1 MTALEALEHS
11 TVDPDNA
18 WEAVVR
24 HDRRYDG
31 RFVYAVRTTG
41 VYCRPSCASRRP
53 NRRNVHFFAD
63 PTSAEAEGFRACRRC
78 RPRAV
83 AAEDTDLRAVRL
95 ASRMLDARLDAPP
108 TLAELGTEV
117 GLSPWHLQRVF
128 KRVVGVSPREW
139 VEARRVER
147 LKTGLREG
155 QTVSRAVYAA
165 GYGSGRPVY
174 ERNRS
179 PLGMTPATYRRGG
192 RGLAIR
198 YAVVASPL
206 GRLLVAATERGVCSV
221 RLGETDAELEA
232 GIRAEF
238 PEAGLTADAAGLGAW
253 AHAIVRHLEGET
265 PRVDVPV
272 DVRATAFQ
280 WRVWNA
286 LRAIPAGQTRSY
298 AEVAQAV
305 GAPRGARAV
314 AQACAANPVALVVPC
329 HRVVRGDG
337 DFGGYKWG
345 ARRKVVLLERE
356 RGRAEQAE
364 SAVLREL
371 VGSAPPGAAPL
382 PTLPAGAPRVGHLI
396 AGRYELR
403 RLLGTGGMG
412 VVYEA
417 RDRVVDESVALK
429 LLRPDRSVGDQ
440 GLGPVAAEVRLTRR
454 ITHPNVVR
462 THDVG
467 QAGDARFLVME
478 YVEGVSLA
486 ELLTRYHRLPAAA
499 VVVLGMQLCR
509 ALEVVHAR
517 GVLHRDV
524 KPQNILLT
532 AEGQLKLTD
541 FGVAALR
548 DAAGT
553 IAAGHTTPGTPPY
566 MAPELLFGEPAD
578 ARTDVFAAGVVLHQ
592 ALTGRLPFDAPT
604 PTQLAARML
613 RGGPLPIT
621 SDASVARPLA
631 YLVAAALAAEPNE
644 RPASAAAFHD
654 ALAEAGAQ

>member
-1 MTALEALEHS
+1 MTAVRALDHLA
-11 TVDPDNA
+11 VDPDHA
-18 WEAVVR
+18 WDAVVS
-24 HDRRYDG
+24 HDRRFDG

-53 NRRNVHFFAD
+53 NRRNVHFFPD
-63 PTSAEAEGFRACRRC
+63 PDAAEAHGFRACLRC
-78 RPRAV
+78 RPRTV
-83 AAEDTDLRAVRL
+83 APEDADLRAVRL
-95 ASRMLDARLDAPP
+95 AGRTLDARLDAPP
-108 TLAELGTEV
+108 TLAELGTVV

-128 KRVVGVSPREW
+128 KRVIGVSPREW

-147 LKTGLREG
+147 LKSGLREG

-174 ERNRS
+174 ERARS

-221 RLGETDAELEA
+221 RLGEDDPALEA
-232 GIRAEF
+232 GLRAEF
-238 PEAGLTADAAGLGAW
+238 PEARLAADPEGLGAW
-253 AHAIVRHLEGET
+253 AHEIVRHLEGET
-265 PRVDVPV
+265 PRVDVPL

-280 WRVWNA
+280 WRVWSA
-286 LRAIPAGQTRSY
+286 LRTIPMGQTRSY
-298 AEVAQAV
+298 AEVAQVV

-337 DFGGYKWG
+337 ELGGYKWG
-345 ARRKVVLLERE
+345 ARRKVLLLEQE
-356 RGRAEQAE
+356 RRRAEEAEADALRGLTGRAA
-364 SAVLREL
+364 
-371 VGSAPPGAAPL
+371 GAAPL
-382 PTLPAGAPRVGHLI
+382 PAPAGAPAIGEIV

-403 RLLGTGGMG
+403 RHIGTGGMG

-417 RDRVVDESVALK
+417 RDRVLDESVALK
-429 LLRPDRSVGDQ
+429 LLRADLPLGDE
-440 GLGPVAAEVRLTRR
+440 GLAAVVAEVRLTRR
-454 ITHPNVVR
+454 VTHPNVVR
-462 THDVG
+462 TYDVG
-467 QAGDARFLVME
+467 IAGDARFLVME

-486 ELLTRYHRLPAAA
+486 DLLARHGRLPAPAA
-499 VVVLGMQLCR
+499 VVVGLQLCR

-532 AEGQLKLTD
+532 AEGQVKLTD

-548 DAAGT
+548 GAAG
-553 IAAGHTTPGTPPY
+553 AAAPGFTTPGTPPY
-566 MAPELLFGEPAD
+566 MAPELLLGDPAD
-578 ARTDVFAAGVVLHQ
+578 ARTDLFAAGVVLHQ
-592 ALTGRLPFDAPT
+592 ALTGRLPFEGAT
-604 PTQLAARML
+604 PTELAARML
-613 RGGPLPIT
+613 RGGALPVAG
-621 SDASVARPLA
+621 DASVPKALA
-631 YLVAAALAAEPNE
+631 DLLASVLAAEPE
-644 RPASAAAFHD
+644 DRPASAAALHD
-654 ALAEAGAQ
+654 ALAGAAPH

>member
-63 PTSAEAEGFRACRRC
+63 PTAAEAGGFRACRRC

-83 AAEDTDLRAVRL
+83 AAEDADLRAVRL
-95 ASRMLDARLDAPP
+95 ASRMLDARLDTPP
-108 TLAELGTEV
+108 TLAQLGIEV

-221 RLGETDAELEA
+221 RLGETDSELEA
-232 GIRAEF
+232 GLRAEF
-238 PEAGLTADAAGLGAW
+238 SEARLTADAAGLGAW
-253 AHAIVRHLEGET
+253 AHQIVRHLEGET

-298 AEVAQAV
+298 AEVAEAV

-337 DFGGYKWG
+337 DLGGYKWG
-345 ARRKVVLLERE
+345 ARRKVVLLEQE

-364 SAVLREL
+364 SAILRKL
-371 VGSAPPGAAPL
+371 VGAAPAGAAPL
-382 PTLPAGAPRVGHLI
+382 PTLPAGAPRVGQLI

-429 LLRPDRSVGDQ
+429 LLRADLSVDQ
-440 GLGPVAAEVRLTRR
+440 GLGAVAAEVRLTRR

-486 ELLTRYHRLPAAA
+486 ELLARHRRLPAAA

-548 DAAGT
+548 DAAGA

-604 PTQLAARML
+604 PTELAALML
-613 RGGPLPIT
+613 RGGPLPIL

-631 YLVAAALAAEPNE
+631 HLVAAALAAEPNE

>member
-1 MTALEALEHS
+1 MTALKALEHS
-11 TVDPDNA
+11 TVDPDHA

-53 NRRNVHFFAD
+53 NRRNVRFFAD
-63 PTSAEAEGFRACRRC
+63 PTAAEAGGFRACRRC

-83 AAEDTDLRAVRL
+83 AAEDADLRAVRL
-95 ASRMLDARLDAPP
+95 ASRTLDARLDAPP
-108 TLAELGTEV
+108 TLAELGSEV

-139 VEARRVER
+139 VEARRMER
-147 LKTGLREG
+147 LKSGLREG
-155 QTVSRAVYAA
+155 QTVSRAVYGA

-174 ERNRS
+174 ERTRS

-198 YAVVASPL
+198 YAVVPSPL

-221 RLGETDAELEA
+221 RLGETDSELEA
-232 GIRAEF
+232 GLHAEF
-238 PEAGLTADAAGLGAW
+238 PEARLSADPEGLGAW
-253 AHAIVRHLEGET
+253 AHEIVRHLEGET

-286 LRAIPAGQTRSY
+286 LRTIPPGQTRSY

-337 DFGGYKWG
+337 DLGGYKWG
-345 ARRKVVLLERE
+345 SRRKVVLLEQE
-356 RGRAEQAE
+356 RRRAERAE
-364 SAVLREL
+364 SEVLRAL
-371 VGSAPPGAAPL
+371 VGSAPPGRAAL
-382 PTLPAGAPRVGHLI
+382 PALPAGAPRVGQVI

-403 RLLGTGGMG
+403 RHVGSGGMG
-412 VVYEA
+412 LVYEA
-417 RDRVVDESVALK
+417 RDRVLDESVALK
-429 LLRPDRSVGDQ
+429 LLRADLSFGDE

-454 ITHPNVVR
+454 VTHPNVVR

-467 QAGDARFLVME
+467 EAGNLRFLVME
-478 YVEGVSLA
+478 YVAGISLA
-486 ELLTRYHRLPAAA
+486 DLLARRPRLPAAA

-509 ALEVVHAR
+509 ALEVVHTR

-532 AEGQLKLTD
+532 ADGQLKLTD

-548 DAAGT
+548 DAAGST
-553 IAAGHTTPGTPPY
+553 VSGYTTPGTPAY
-566 MAPELLFGEPAD
+566 MAPELLFGEAAD
-578 ARTDVFAAGVVLHQ
+578 ARSDVFAAGVVLHQ
-592 ALTGRLPFDAPT
+592 ALTGRVPFDAPT
-604 PTQLAARML
+604 ITELAARML
-613 RGGPLPIT
+613 RGGPPPIT
-621 SDASVARPLA
+621 SDGSVPARLA
-631 YLVAAALAAEPNE
+631 ELVAAALAAEPAE
-644 RPASAAAFHD
+644 RPVSAAAFHD
-654 ALAEAGAQ
+654 ALAEVGAP

>member
-1 MTALEALEHS
+1 MTALRLLTHS
-11 TVDPDNA
+11 TVDPEQA
-18 WEAVVR
+18 WEAVVH
-24 HDRRYDG
+24 HDRRFDG

-63 PTSAEAEGFRACRRC
+63 PADAEAEGFRACRRC

-83 AAEDTDLRAVRL
+83 AAEDADLRAVRL
-95 ASRMLDARLDAPP
+95 ASRALDARLDAPP

-139 VEARRVER
+139 VEGRRAER
-147 LKTGLREG
+147 LRIGLREG
-155 QTVSRAVYAA
+155 HTVSRAVYAA

-174 ERNRS
+174 ERGRS

-198 YAVVASPL
+198 YVVVASPL

-221 RLGETDAELEA
+221 RLGDDDAKLES
-232 GIRAEF
+232 GLRGEF
-238 PEAGLTADAAGLGAW
+238 PHAAITADADGLGAW
-253 AHAIVRHLEGET
+253 VHEIVRHLEGET

-286 LRAIPAGQTRSY
+286 LRAIPVGQTRSY
-298 AEVAQAV
+298 AQVAKAV

-314 AQACAANPVALVVPC
+314 AQACATNPVALVVPC
-329 HRVVRGDG
+329 HRVVRNDG
-337 DFGGYKWG
+337 DPGGYRWG
-345 ARRKVVLLERE
+345 ADRKVLLLQQERHRLE
-356 RGRAEQAE
+356 AGETRL
-364 SAVLREL
+364 LREL
-371 VGSAPPGAAPL
+371 VGESATTSRGGP
-382 PTLPAGAPRVGHLI
+382 PAGAPAPGQVI

-403 RLLGTGGMG
+403 RHLGTGGMG

-417 RDRVVDESVALK
+417 RDRVLGESVALK
-429 LLRPDRSVGDQ
+429 LLRADLALDDG
-440 GLGPVAAEVRLTRR
+440 GIGPVVAEVRLTRR
-454 ITHPNVVR
+454 VTHPNVVR

-467 QAGDARFLVME
+467 SAGDVRFLVME

-486 ELLTRYHRLPAAA
+486 DLLARHGRLSVAPA
-499 VVVLGMQLCR
+499 VVVGLQLCR
-509 ALEVVHAR
+509 ALDVVHAR

-524 KPQNILLT
+524 KPQNILI
-532 AEGQLKLTD
+532 AADGQVKLTD

-548 DAAGT
+548 EAA
-553 IAAGHTTPGTPPY
+553 AAQAPGHSTPGTPPY

-578 ARTDVFAAGVVLHQ
+578 ARTDVFAAAVVLHQ
-592 ALTGRLPFDAPT
+592 ALTGRLPFEGSTAT
-604 PTQLAARML
+604 ALAACML
-613 RGGPLPIT
+613 RGEPLPIERDT
-621 SDASVARPLA
+621 SIPQPLA
-631 YLVAAALAAEPNE
+631 ELITRALALEPGE

-654 ALAEAGAQ
+654 ALARATH

>member
-63 PTSAEAEGFRACRRC
+63 PTAAEAEGFRACRRC

-83 AAEDTDLRAVRL
+83 AAEDADLRAVRL

-253 AHAIVRHLEGET
+253 AHAIVRHLDGET

-337 DFGGYKWG
+337 DLGGYKWG

-382 PTLPAGAPRVGHLI
+382 PTLPAGAPRVGQLI

-429 LLRPDRSVGDQ
+429 LLRADLSVGDQ

-548 DAAGT
+548 DAAGA

-604 PTQLAARML
+604 PTELAARML

>member
-1 MTALEALEHS
+1 MTAVRALEHS
-11 TVDPDNA
+11 TVDPEQA

-24 HDRRYDG
+24 HDRRFDG

-53 NRRNVHFFAD
+53 NRRNVNFFAG
-63 PTSAEAEGFRACRRC
+63 PAAAEAEGFRACRRC
-78 RPRAV
+78 RPRTV
-83 AAEDTDLRAVRL
+83 AAEDADLRAVRL
-95 ASRMLDARLDAPP
+95 ASRTLDARLDAPP

-147 LKTGLREG
+147 LRRGLREG

-174 ERNRS
+174 ERGRS

-206 GRLLVAATERGVCSV
+206 GRLLVAATDRGVCSV
-221 RLGETDAELEA
+221 RLGDEDAALA
-232 GIRAEF
+232 TGLRAEF
-238 PEAGLTADAAGLGAW
+238 PEAGLAADPDGIGAW
-253 AHAIVRHLEGET
+253 AREIVRHLEGET
-265 PRVDVPV
+265 PRVDVPI

-286 LRAIPAGQTRSY
+286 LRAIPVGQTRSY
-298 AEVAQAV
+298 AQVARAV

-337 DFGGYKWG
+337 DPGGYRWG
-345 ARRKVVLLERE
+345 AGRKMLLLDQERR
-356 RGRAEQAE
+356 RAEAVE
-364 SAVLREL
+364 SELLREL
-371 VGSAPPGAAPL
+371 VTGAAPVARGA
-382 PTLPAGAPRVGHLI
+382 LPAGAPGIGQVV

-403 RLLGTGGMG
+403 RHVGTGGMG

-417 RDRVVDESVALK
+417 RDRVLDESVALK
-429 LLRPDRSVGDQ
+429 LLRADLPLDDG
-440 GLGPVAAEVRLTRR
+440 GLGPVVAEVRLTRR
-454 ITHPNVVR
+454 VTHPNVVR

-467 QAGDARFLVME
+467 SAGDARFLVME

-486 ELLTRYHRLPAAA
+486 DLLARHRCLPVAAA
-499 VVVLGMQLCR
+499 VVVGMQLCR
-509 ALEVVHAR
+509 ALDVVHAR

-532 AEGQLKLTD
+532 AEGQVKLTD

-548 DAAGT
+548 EAAG
-553 IAAGHTTPGTPPY
+553 AQEPGLTTPGTPPY

-578 ARTDVFAAGVVLHQ
+578 ARTDVFAAAVVLHQ
-592 ALTGRLPFDAPT
+592 ALTGRLPFEAST
-604 PTQLAARML
+604 PSALAVCML
-613 RGGPLPIT
+613 RGGPLPIAE
-621 SDASVARPLA
+621 DASVPGPLA
-631 YLVAAALAAEPNE
+631 ELIAAALAAEPGE
-644 RPASAAAFHD
+644 RPPSAAAFHD
-654 ALAEAGAQ
+654 ALARAGAR

>member
-1 MTALEALEHS
+1 MTAVRALDHLI
-11 TVDPDNA
+11 VDPDHA
-18 WEAVVR
+18 WDAVVK
-24 HDRRYDG
+24 HDRRFDG
-31 RFVYAVRTTG
+31 RFVYGVRTTG

-53 NRRNVHFFAD
+53 NRRNVHFFSD
-63 PTSAEAEGFRACRRC
+63 PDAAEAQGFRACLRC
-78 RPRAV
+78 RPRGV
-83 AAEDTDLRAVRL
+83 AAEDADLRAVRL
-95 ASRMLDARLDAPP
+95 ASRTLDARLDAPP
-108 TLAELGTEV
+108 TLAELGTAV

-128 KRVVGVSPREW
+128 KRVIGVSPREW

-147 LKTGLREG
+147 LKSGLREG

-174 ERNRS
+174 ERARS

-192 RGLAIR
+192 RGLQIR

-221 RLGETDAELEA
+221 RLGEHDPALEA
-232 GIRAEF
+232 GLRAEF
-238 PEAGLTADAAGLGAW
+238 PEARLAADPEGLGAW
-253 AHAIVRHLEGET
+253 AHEIVRHLEGET
-265 PRVDVPV
+265 PRVDVPL

-286 LRAIPAGQTRSY
+286 LRAIPMGQTRSY

-337 DFGGYKWG
+337 DVGGYKWG
-345 ARRKVVLLERE
+345 APRKVVLLEQE
-356 RGRAEQAE
+356 RRRAEKAE
-364 SAVLREL
+364 AGALRGL
-371 VGSAPPGAAPL
+371 MGRGADPVRLAP
-382 PTLPAGAPRVGHLI
+382 PAGAPAIGEVI

-403 RLLGTGGMG
+403 RHVGTGGMG

-417 RDRVVDESVALK
+417 RDRVLDESVALK
-429 LLRPDRSVGDQ
+429 LLRADLPLSDEGI
-440 GLGPVAAEVRLTRR
+440 GPVVAEVRLTRR

-467 QAGDARFLVME
+467 MAGDARFLVME

-486 ELLTRYHRLPAAA
+486 DLLARHGRLAVPAA
-499 VVVLGMQLCR
+499 VVVGMQLCR
-509 ALEVVHAR
+509 ALDVVHAR

-532 AEGQLKLTD
+532 ADGQVKLTD

-548 DAAGT
+548 DAAG
-553 IAAGHTTPGTPPY
+553 AAAPGRTTPGTPPY

-578 ARTDVFAAGVVLHQ
+578 ARTDLFAAGVVLHQ
-592 ALTGRLPFDAPT
+592 ALTGRLPFEGST
-604 PTQLAARML
+604 PTELAAGML
-613 RGGPLPIT
+613 RGGPLPIA
-621 SDASVARPLA
+621 SDASVPKQLA
-631 YLVAAALAAEPNE
+631 ELLASVLAAEPRD
-644 RPASAAAFHD
+644 RPRSAAAFHD
-654 ALAEAGAQ
+654 ALAVIAMR

>member
-548 DAAGT
+548 DAAGA

>member
-1 MTALEALEHS
+1 MTAVRTLEHS
-11 TVDPDNA
+11 TVDSDQA
-18 WEAVVR
+18 WAAVVQ
-24 HDRRYDG
+24 HDRRFDG
-31 RFVYAVRTTG
+31 RFVYGVRTTG

-53 NRRNVHFFAD
+53 NRRNVHFFVD
-63 PTSAEAEGFRACRRC
+63 PDAAEAEGFRACRRC

-83 AAEDTDLRAVRL
+83 AGDDADLRAVRL
-95 ASRMLDARLDAPP
+95 ASRALDARLDTPP
-108 TLAELGTEV
+108 TLAELGSEV

-147 LKTGLREG
+147 LRSGLREG

-174 ERNRS
+174 ERGRS

-192 RGLAIR
+192 RGVAIR

-206 GRLLVAATERGVCSV
+206 GRLLVAATDRGVCSV
-221 RLGETDAELEA
+221 RLGDDDSLLEA
-232 GIRAEF
+232 GLRAEF
-238 PEAGLTADAAGLGAW
+238 SEARLTADPDGLGVW
-253 AHAIVRHLEGET
+253 AHEIVRHLEGET
-265 PRVDVPV
+265 SRVDVPL

-286 LRAIPAGQTRSY
+286 LRGIPVGQTRSY
-298 AEVAQAV
+298 AEIARAV

-337 DFGGYKWG
+337 NPGGYRWG
-345 ARRKVVLLERE
+345 ERRKVLLLEQE
-356 RGRAEQAE
+356 RRRAEGAE
-364 SAVLREL
+364 GDVLRGL
-371 VGSAPPGAAPL
+371 VSRDGPAVRPAPPV
-382 PTLPAGAPRVGHLI
+382 GAPEIGRVV

-403 RLLGTGGMG
+403 RHVGTGGMG

-417 RDRVVDESVALK
+417 RDRVLDETVAIK
-429 LLRPDRSVGDQ
+429 LLRADFPLDDDS
-440 GLGPVAAEVRLTRR
+440 LGPVAAEVRLTRR
-454 ITHPNVVR
+454 VTHPNVVR

-467 QAGDARFLVME
+467 RAGDERFLVME

-486 ELLTRYHRLPAAA
+486 DLLARHGRLPVLAA
-499 VVVLGMQLCR
+499 VVVGMQLCR
-509 ALEVVHAR
+509 ALDVVHAR

-524 KPQNILLT
+524 KPQNILVT
-532 AEGQLKLTD
+532 AEGQVKLTD

-548 DAAGT
+548 DAAGP
-553 IAAGHTTPGTPPY
+553 AASGHTTPGTPPY

-578 ARTDVFAAGVVLHQ
+578 ARTDLFAAGVVLHQ
-592 ALTGRLPFDAPT
+592 ALTGRLPFEGAT
-604 PTQLAARML
+604 PTTLAAAML
-613 RGGPLPIT
+613 RGGPLPVAGDP
-621 SDASVARPLA
+621 SVPAALADFLAS
-631 YLVAAALAAEPNE
+631 ALAAEPDE

-654 ALAEAGAQ
+654 RLALAGAR

>member
-1 MTALEALEHS
+1 MTALKALEHS

-63 PTSAEAEGFRACRRC
+63 PTAAEAGGFRACRRC
-78 RPRAV
+78 RPRSV
-83 AAEDTDLRAVRL
+83 AAEDADLRAVRL
-95 ASRMLDARLDAPP
+95 ASRLLDARLETPP
-108 TLAELGTEV
+108 TLARLGTEV

-128 KRVVGVSPREW
+128 KRVLGVSPREW

-192 RGLAIR
+192 QGLAIR

-221 RLGETDAELEA
+221 RLGETDSELEV
-232 GIRAEF
+232 GLRAEF
-238 PEAGLTADAAGLGAW
+238 PEARLTADAAGLGAW
-253 AHAIVRHLEGET
+253 AHEIVRHLEGET

-337 DFGGYKWG
+337 DLGGYRWG
-345 ARRKVVLLERE
+345 ARRKVVLLEQE

-371 VGSAPPGAAPL
+371 VAAQAPGAAPL
-382 PTLPAGAPRVGHLI
+382 PTLPAGAPRVGQLI

-429 LLRPDRSVGDQ
+429 LLRADLSVGDQ
-440 GLGPVAAEVRLTRR
+440 GLGAVAAEVRLTRR

-462 THDVG
+462 TYDVG

-486 ELLTRYHRLPAAA
+486 ELLARRPRLPAAA
-499 VVVLGMQLCR
+499 AVILGMQLCR

-548 DAAGT
+548 DAAGA

-604 PTQLAARML
+604 PTGLAALML
-613 RGGPLPIT
+613 RGAPLPIMT
-621 SDASVARPLA
+621 DASVARPLA
-631 YLVAAALAAEPNE
+631 HLVAAALAAEPNE

-654 ALAEAGAQ
+654 GLAEAGAQ

>member
-11 TVDPDNA
+11 TVDPDHA
-18 WEAVVR
+18 WAAVVR

-63 PTSAEAEGFRACRRC
+63 PAAAEAGGFRACRRC

-83 AAEDTDLRAVRL
+83 AAEDADLRAVRL
-95 ASRMLDARLDAPP
+95 ASRTLDARLDAPP
-108 TLAELGTEV
+108 KLAELGTEV

-128 KRVVGVSPREW
+128 KRVLGVSPREW

-147 LKTGLREG
+147 LRSGLREG

-174 ERNRS
+174 ERSRS

-221 RLGETDAELEA
+221 RLGEADSELEA
-232 GIRAEF
+232 GLRAEF

-253 AHAIVRHLEGET
+253 AHEIVRHLEGET

-298 AEVAQAV
+298 AEVAEAV

-337 DFGGYKWG
+337 DLGGYKWG
-345 ARRKVVLLERE
+345 ARRKMVLLEQE
-356 RGRAEQAE
+356 RRRVEGAEGE
-364 SAVLREL
+364 ILREL
-371 VGSAPPGAAPL
+371 VGSVPPASASL
-382 PTLPAGAPRVGHLI
+382 PTLPAGAPRVGQVI
-396 AGRYELR
+396 AGRYELH

-417 RDRVVDESVALK
+417 RDRVLDESVALK
-429 LLRPDRSVGDQ
+429 LLRADLSFGED

-478 YVEGVSLA
+478 YVEGISLA
-486 ELLTRYHRLPAAA
+486 ELLARRPRVPAAA
-499 VVVLGMQLCR
+499 AVILGMQLCR

-548 DAAGT
+548 DAAGA
-553 IAAGHTTPGTPPY
+553 IAPGHTTPGTPPY
-566 MAPELLFGEPAD
+566 MAPELLFGDPAD

-604 PTQLAARML
+604 PTELAALML
-613 RGGPLPIT
+613 RGAPLLIT
-621 SDASVARPLA
+621 SDTSVARPLA
-631 YLVAAALAAEPNE
+631 HLIAAALAAEPAE

>member
-1 MTALEALEHS
+1 MTAVRALDHLI
-11 TVDPDNA
+11 VDPDHA
-18 WEAVVR
+18 WDAVVK
-24 HDRRYDG
+24 HDRRFDG

-41 VYCRPSCASRRP
+41 IYCRPSCASRRP
-53 NRRNVHFFAD
+53 NRRNVHFFPD
-63 PTSAEAEGFRACRRC
+63 PDAAEAQGFRACLRC
-78 RPRAV
+78 RPRGI
-83 AAEDTDLRAVRL
+83 AAEDADLRAVQL
-95 ASRMLDARLDAPP
+95 ASRTLDARLDAPP
-108 TLAELGTEV
+108 TLAELGTTV

-147 LKTGLREG
+147 LRSGLREG

-174 ERNRS
+174 ERARS

-221 RLGETDAELEA
+221 RLGEDDRALEA
-232 GIRAEF
+232 GLRAEF
-238 PEAGLTADAAGLGAW
+238 PEALLAADPEGLGVW
-253 AHAIVRHLEGET
+253 AHEIVRHLEGET
-265 PRVDVPV
+265 PRVDVPL

-280 WRVWNA
+280 WRVWSA
-286 LRAIPAGQTRSY
+286 LRAIPMGQTRSY

-337 DFGGYKWG
+337 APGGYKWG
-345 ARRKVVLLERE
+345 ARRKVVLLEQE
-356 RGRAEQAE
+356 RRRAEQAE
-364 SAVLREL
+364 ADTLRGL
-371 VGSAPPGAAPL
+371 VGRAARPARLAP
-382 PTLPAGAPRVGHLI
+382 PAGAPGVGEVV

-403 RLLGTGGMG
+403 RHVGTGGMG

-417 RDRVVDESVALK
+417 RDRVLDESVALK
-429 LLRPDRSVGDQ
+429 LLRADLPLSDEGI
-440 GLGPVAAEVRLTRR
+440 GPVVAEVRLTRR

-467 QAGDARFLVME
+467 MAGDARFLVME
-478 YVEGVSLA
+478 YVEGISLA
-486 ELLTRYHRLPAAA
+486 DLLARHHRLPVPAA
-499 VVVLGMQLCR
+499 VVVGMQLCR
-509 ALEVVHAR
+509 ALDVVHAR

-532 AEGQLKLTD
+532 GEGQVKLAD

-548 DAAGT
+548 DAAG
-553 IAAGHTTPGTPPY
+553 AGAPGMTTPGTPPY
-566 MAPELLFGEPAD
+566 MAPELLLGDPAD
-578 ARTDVFAAGVVLHQ
+578 ARTDLFAAGVVLHQ
-592 ALTGRLPFDAPT
+592 ALTGRLPFEGST
-604 PTQLAARML
+604 PTELAACML
-613 RGGPLPIT
+613 RGGALPVA
-621 SDASVARPLA
+621 SDASVPQPLA
-631 YLVAAALAAEPNE
+631 ELLASVLAAEPSD
-644 RPASAAAFHD
+644 RPRSAAAFHD
-654 ALAEAGAQ
+654 ALAVIAMR